1 MPPAPAPAP
10 APAPRAPA
18 SPLALRGDPRG
29 GWTPSPPRARS
40 REGSPG
46 EEDVA
51 LARAAPPPASPS
63 GGGLPTLRARVP
75 APGEHHEH
83 EHPRR
88 LAELPSEVPML
99 MMISLEPGRSP
110 ADLRADRE
118 AVAACLDDFYAELH
132 RRCASGER
140 ARAGA
145 GAVIA
150 RSAPDGG
157 GGSPAAAAREL
168 RGAARDLFRGGGG
181 EGEGEGGGRGLGS
194 SVDSPPSEPSTRLGG
209 AAEGAAG
216 EERRARI
223 GELEM
228 LLKTLR

>member
-1 MPPAPAPAP
+1 
-10 APAPRAPA
+10 
-18 SPLALRGDPRG
+18 
-29 GWTPSPPRARS
+29 
-40 REGSPG
+40 
-46 EEDVA
+46 
-51 LARAAPPPASPS
+51 
-63 GGGLPTLRARVP
+63 
-75 APGEHHEH
+75 
-83 EHPRR
+83 
-88 LAELPSEVPML
+88 ML

-132 RRCASGER
+132 RRRANGER

-168 RGAARDLFRGGGG
+168 RGAARDLFLFRGGGG
-181 EGEGEGGGRGLGS
+181 EGEGEGGGGGVGS

-223 GELEM
+223 GELET